1 MSHSKSFSTGNE
13 IIDKFDYMI
22 RISKML
28 DKIENEIIIEN
39 SLEKEVHGKTI
50 YNFFSEKNYI
60 RNNVITIIRID
71 INL

>member
-28 DKIENEIIIEN
+28 NKIENEIINEN
-39 SLEKEVHGKTI
+39 SLEKDVHSKII
-50 YNFFSEKNYI
+50 YNILS
-60 RNNVITIIRID
+60 
-71 INL
+71 